1 MRDMMGP
8 HGTRR
13 AKPPGPARTAPREQ
27 HPADLMDQHFT
38 TPGPNESRMAD
49 ITSART
55 FTERVHAA
63 STRRRAPAP
72 ERGPAGPHRPAHRPG
87 PGRPDHG
94 NPAAPTAGRR
104 PDRADPPPRPRR
116 AVPGHP
122 PRADPVRSRRGRLNG
137 IQGRLPRQCP
147 GPGPEPAVQDRTDP
161 QPPPPPTST
170 TGVFGVFRAVGGSD
184 RGGVGSCRRRDA
196 VRGSG
201 GGSFSGSSRGS
212 GPVAGVAGSYGLV
225 VRAVGGRVT
234 GWRRGHPG
242 LGADA
247 VTVEG
252 RAGIGR
258 LRAGLRGA
266 RVGNGFPEEAAVF
279 SARGSG

>member
-13 AKPPGPARTAPREQ
+13 AKPPGPARTTPREQ

-170 TGVFGVFRAVGGSD
+170 TPGRTPTTPSPPPPNEPTATTPPAPTPPSRCGVIYGRHETKSFLVS
-184 RGGVGSCRRRDA
+184 RGGRCSK
-196 VRGSG
+196 S
-201 GGSFSGSSRGS
+201 
-212 GPVAGVAGSYGLV
+212 
-225 VRAVGGRVT
+225 
-234 GWRRGHPG
+234 
-242 LGADA
+242 
-247 VTVEG
+247 
-252 RAGIGR
+252 
-258 LRAGLRGA
+258 
-266 RVGNGFPEEAAVF
+266 
-279 SARGSG
+279 